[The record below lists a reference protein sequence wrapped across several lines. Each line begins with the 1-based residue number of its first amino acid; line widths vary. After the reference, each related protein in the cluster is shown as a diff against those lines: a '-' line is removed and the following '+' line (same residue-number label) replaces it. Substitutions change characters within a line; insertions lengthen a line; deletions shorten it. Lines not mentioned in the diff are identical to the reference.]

1 LKLRSNLFGI
11 DLMVSKSQKP
21 IVGITCCSSLN
32 GIHHQQVVGDK
43 YIRALMAGSDVIPVL
58 IPSFGEAMLEILPHL
73 DGIYLTGSYSN
84 MEPHHFGGTELGVDM
99 PRDPNRDTTNLTLL
113 KKAVELKI
121 PVLGICRGF
130 QEMNVALG
138 GTLHQQ
144 VFELDNMTEH
154 REDKSVSMDEQYSL
168 SHDLNLAETGILSTL
183 MNGELVQKVNS
194 LHGQGVDKLA
204 DSLKVEG
211 TAPDGL
217 IEAFS
222 LADSASYYL
231 GLQWH
236 PEWKIAENPF
246 YTEIFKSFG
255 AACRKYKQ
263 NEAYS

>member
-1 LKLRSNLFGI
+1 MINSNH
-11 DLMVSKSQKP
+11 KP

-43 YIRALMAGSDVIPVL
+43 YIRALMDGSEVIPVL

-84 MEPHHFGGTELGVDM
+84 MEPHHFGGAELGVDM
-99 PRDPNRDTTNLTLL
+99 PRDPNRDNTNLALL
-113 KKAVELKI
+113 RKAVELKI

-144 VFELDNMTEH
+144 VFELDNMIEH
-154 REDKSVSMDEQYSL
+154 REDKSLTIDEQYDL
-168 SHDLNLAETGILSTL
+168 SHDLNLSEDGILSTI
-183 MNGELVQKVNS
+183 MAGELTQQINS

-204 DSLKVEG
+204 SSLKVEG

-222 LADSASYYL
+222 LANNTSYYL

-246 YTEIFKSFG
+246 YAEIFKSFG
-255 AACRKYKQ
+255 EACRKYKK

>member
-1 LKLRSNLFGI
+1 
-11 DLMVSKSQKP
+11 MVELNHKP

-43 YIRALMAGSDVIPVL
+43 YIRALMNGSDVIPVL

-84 MEPHHFGGTELGVDM
+84 MEPHHFGGSELGVEM
-99 PRDPNRDTTNLTLL
+99 PRDPNRDNTNLALL
-113 KKAVELKI
+113 RKAVELKI

-130 QEMNVALG
+130 QEMNVAMG

-144 VFELDNMTEH
+144 VFELDNMIEH
-154 REDKSVSMDEQYSL
+154 REDKSLSMDEQYDL
-168 SHDLNLAETGILSTL
+168 SHDLNLSEDGILSTI
-183 MNGELVQKVNS
+183 MAGELSQQINS

-204 DSLKVEG
+204 SSLKVEG

-217 IEAFS
+217 VEAFS
-222 LADSASYYL
+222 LANNASYYL

-236 PEWKIAENPF
+236 PEWKIEENPF

-255 AACRKYKQ
+255 EACRKYKR

>member
-1 LKLRSNLFGI
+1 
-11 DLMVSKSQKP
+11 MVELNHKP

-43 YIRALMAGSDVIPVL
+43 YIRALMNGSDVIPVL

-84 MEPHHFGGTELGVDM
+84 MEPHHFGGSELGIEM
-99 PRDPNRDTTNLTLL
+99 PRDPNRDNTNLALL
-113 KKAVELKI
+113 RKAVELKI

-130 QEMNVALG
+130 QEMNVAMG

-144 VFELDNMTEH
+144 VFELDNMIEH
-154 REDKSVSMDEQYSL
+154 REDKSLSIDEQYSL
-168 SHDLNLAETGILSTL
+168 SHDLNLSQNGILSTI
-183 MNGELVQKVNS
+183 MEGELTQQINS

-204 DSLKVEG
+204 SALKVEG

-217 IEAFS
+217 VEAFS
-222 LADSASYYL
+222 LASNASYYL

-236 PEWKIAENPF
+236 PEWKIEENPF

-255 AACRKYKQ
+255 DACRKHKK

>member
-1 LKLRSNLFGI
+1 MVNSNH
-11 DLMVSKSQKP
+11 KP

-84 MEPHHFGGTELGVDM
+84 MEPHHFGAVELETKM

-154 REDKSVSMDEQYSL
+154 RENKSLSMDEQYGL
-168 SHDLNLAETGILSTL
+168 SHDLHLSEDGILSSL
-183 MNGELVQKVNS
+183 MDGELVQQVNS

-204 DSLKVEG
+204 SSLKTEG
-211 TAPDGL
+211 IAPDGL

-222 LADSASYYL
+222 LANNASYYL

-236 PEWKIAENPF
+236 PEWKIEENPF
-246 YTEIFKSFG
+246 YTKIFNSFG
-255 AACRKYKQ
+255 NACRKYKA